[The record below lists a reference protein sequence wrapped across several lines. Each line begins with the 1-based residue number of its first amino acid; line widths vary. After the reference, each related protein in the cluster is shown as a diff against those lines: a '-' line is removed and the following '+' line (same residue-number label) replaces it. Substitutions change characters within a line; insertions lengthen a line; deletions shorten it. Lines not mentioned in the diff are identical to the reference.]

1 MKIRLSISA
10 TPSVELRYGV
20 GWNWADFLGS
30 GGFYARSS
38 IYPLSTPCVPELH
51 DEAGWRALMAT
62 LDDLRPGFI
71 RFGLPPDPHAGGAP
85 GRIVTDT
92 VHLARLE
99 RLNEWAVRN
108 GCTIMLDTFFIPACY
123 EFPVPPGV
131 SDGRNCVNM
140 AAADNDAYAGEFIAP
155 LLRHVLVERDL
166 QAVRLFNPV
175 NEPLIYGC
183 YQTPGNQ
190 PDVFLHYVDMYRAL
204 DASLRRAGLRER
216 VQVVGID
223 GVEAAQF
230 CLEKLDALGASLD
243 PYVDAYSI
251 HFYFELFDWMTPP
264 RRPFPWKH
272 LRDGVDRDSA
282 RLARLCRER
291 GKPLFMAEAGTF
303 AFGMGHGGDP
313 AGPTRHEAAL
323 LAAETVLRAWNAGVA
338 GGAFWS
344 LFNSNDADGWWAT
357 VQIRDGRALPATHP
371 YHTYR
376 LLSRHAR
383 PGSTAHPL
391 VSNEEGAVH
400 HVHGTWLVGPESSP
414 VVILINDHFTET
426 QTVELALPPDC
437 GAAQWSWLSK
447 DAVRIDEPPRTLAE
461 AGSGR
466 LSAELA
472 PMSLNVWRPAGARL
486 SQPTETR

>member
-1 MKIRLSISA
+1 MSIQLSISP
-10 TPSVELRYGV
+10 TPSVELRHGV

-30 GGFYARSS
+30 GGCYARSS
-38 IYPLSTPCVPELH
+38 TYPLSTPCVPDLD
-51 DEAGWRALMAT
+51 DEAGWRALRAT

-71 RFGLPPDPHAGGAP
+71 RFGLPPDPHVGDAP
-85 GRIVTDT
+85 GRIITDT

-108 GCTIMLDTFFIPACY
+108 GCTIMLDTFVIPARY

-131 SDGRNCVNM
+131 SDGRNWVNM

-155 LLRHVLVERDL
+155 LLRHVLVDRDL
-166 QAVRLFNPV
+166 RAVRLFNPV

-183 YQTPGNQ
+183 YQTPGDQ
-190 PDVFLHYVDMYRAL
+190 PDTLLHYVDMYRAL
-204 DASLRRAGLRER
+204 DAALRRAGLRER
-216 VQVVGID
+216 VQLVGID
-223 GVEAAQF
+223 GIEAAHF
-230 CLEKLDALGASLD
+230 CLEKLDALGVSLD

-251 HFYFELFDWMTPP
+251 HYYFELFDWMTPP
-264 RRPFPWKH
+264 ARPLPWKH

-282 RLARLCRER
+282 RLARLCQER

-323 LAAETVLRAWNAGVA
+323 LTAETVLRAWNSGIAS
-338 GGAFWS
+338 GAFWS

-357 VQIRDGRALPATHP
+357 VQIREGRAVPATHP

-376 LLSRHAR
+376 LITRYAR
-383 PGSTAHPL
+383 PGSVVHRL
-391 VSNEEGAVH
+391 VSDEAGSVR
-400 HVHGTWLVGPESSP
+400 HVHGSWLIGRDGTP
-414 VVILINDHFTET
+414 VVILINDHLTEI
-426 QTVELALPPDC
+426 QTVELALPSER
-437 GAAQWSWLSK
+437 AAAPWAWLSK
-447 DAVRIDEPPRTLAE
+447 DAVRVDEPPRTLAAE
-461 AGSGR
+461 AGEHR

-472 PMSLNVWRPAGARL
+472 PMSLNVWQSLREMP
-486 SQPTETR
+486 